1 MNQIYLFSTAGRPL
15 SIPRCDRGTGTLPRI
30 TASVFR
36 TGARR
41 WSQWHHN
48 GQDLVHDTGSD
59 PGGQFH
65 AGRYVPF
72 LGREVVE
79 DKGVCLQGTVAHTQW
94 LIVTHKAKV
103 RPTTVG
109 N

>member
-1 MNQIYLFSTAGRPL
+1 MNQIPLFSTAGRPL
-15 SIPRCDRGTGTLPRI
+15 SIPCRDRGAGTLPRI

-41 WSQWHHN
+41 WSQRHHN
-48 GQDLVHDTGSD
+48 RQDLVHDTGSD

-65 AGRYVPF
+65 AGRSVPF
-72 LGREVVE
+72 LGREFVE
-79 DKGVCLQGTVAHTQW
+79 DKQVCLQGTVAHTQW
-94 LIVTHKAKV
+94 FIVTHTAKA
-103 RPTTVG
+103 RPPTVG

>member
-1 MNQIYLFSTAGRPL
+1 MNQIPLFSTAGRPL
-15 SIPRCDRGTGTLPRI
+15 SIPRCDRGAGTLPRI

-41 WSQWHHN
+41 RSQRHHN

-65 AGRYVPF
+65 AGRSVPF

-94 LIVTHKAKV
+94 LIVTHTAKA
-103 RPTTVG
+103 RPPTVG